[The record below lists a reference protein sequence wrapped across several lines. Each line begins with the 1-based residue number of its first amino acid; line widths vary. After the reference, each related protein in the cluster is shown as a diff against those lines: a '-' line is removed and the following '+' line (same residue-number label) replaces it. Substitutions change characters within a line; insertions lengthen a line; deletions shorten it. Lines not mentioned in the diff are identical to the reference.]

1 MKCKNR
7 MSKANFIVVKL
18 IIGLFSLNPKNM
30 RFPYFKRVVVVFFMI
45 PIFTFLFIVNN
56 FFLLIDNIFFY
67 KFKKINVNE
76 PVFIV
81 SMPRT
86 GTTMLLHLLSSMENE
101 FTSFKLWELLFAP
114 SISQK
119 VIFLTINQI
128 DQKMNLKIKKAI
140 IYFSDKVYK
149 NISTIH
155 NTGLEQPEEDELILI
170 WSLSS
175 AYIQYFYPDSQ
186 LFDSF
191 LHFDNQVS
199 EKKKKRIMKRYF
211 KLIQRHNYVFNKDQ
225 KKKFLSKNPFMMSK
239 IDSLHNQFHDAKI
252 LAINRCPNIIINS
265 TINLN
270 ELIFSSI
277 SSVKYKAE
285 LKIKTKNLI
294 VKWFFESFKKLNDNA
309 DIDHLYLD
317 FNKIIRKDEK
327 EFRKLFSYLKLNNKS
342 LNEITPK
349 NLIKFKSSPNKYQPI
364 KKYIGIDEIP
374 FMKKYYE
381 ETI

>member
-1 MKCKNR
+1 
-7 MSKANFIVVKL
+7 
-18 IIGLFSLNPKNM
+18 
-30 RFPYFKRVVVVFFMI
+30 
-45 PIFTFLFIVNN
+45 
-56 FFLLIDNIFFY
+56 
-67 KFKKINVNE
+67 
-76 PVFIV
+76 
-81 SMPRT
+81 
-86 GTTMLLHLLSSMENE
+86 
-101 FTSFKLWELLFAP
+101 
-114 SISQK
+114 
-119 VIFLTINQI
+119 
-128 DQKMNLKIKKAI
+128 
-140 IYFSDKVYK
+140 
-149 NISTIH
+149 
-155 NTGLEQPEEDELILI
+155 
-170 WSLSS
+170 
-175 AYIQYFYPDSQ
+175 
-186 LFDSF
+186 
-191 LHFDNQVS
+191 
-199 EKKKKRIMKRYF
+199 MKRYF

-381 ETI
+381 ETL